1 MFQIH
6 STAWYSWVECCS
18 VSLYIK
24 IWRSVGYCANQC
36 PVSWRTVKVSE
47 RHSEKQSMYSWCQ
60 TMSVDFSLNIVV
72 SDTIFTSRSRKTI
85 LKRFVKH
92 LTRLNRQKHCFNIT
106 IHLSIYSLSD
116 TKAVIWTSWMITLL

>member
-1 MFQIH
+1 MVHWGRVLFSFIVH
-6 STAWYSWVECCS
+6 
-18 VSLYIK
+18 
-24 IWRSVGYCANQC
+24 WRSVGYCAYQC
-36 PVSWRTVKVSE
+36 PLSGRTMKVSE
-47 RHSEKQSMYSWCQ
+47 RHSEKQSMYSRCQ

-116 TKAVIWTSWMITLL
+116 TKAVIWTS

>member
-1 MFQIH
+1 MRLTTENQRKFNAENITKDIFQIH

-47 RHSEKQSMYSWCQ
+47 RHSEKQSMYS
-60 TMSVDFSLNIVV
+60 
-72 SDTIFTSRSRKTI
+72 
-85 LKRFVKH
+85 
-92 LTRLNRQKHCFNIT
+92 
-106 IHLSIYSLSD
+106 
-116 TKAVIWTSWMITLL
+116 